1 MAKKE
6 NRHAEHFDKLS
17 ASLVSA
23 SANIEAP
30 YELPEG
36 WTWCRLGDITK
47 KLVDGDHNPP
57 QGVDKKTNYLMLSSR
72 NINNDTIIDLENVR
86 YLNKEVFDI
95 ENQRTRL
102 EVGDILFTSVG
113 SLGRSCIFQGNYNLC
128 FQRSVSVI
136 NTNQNNHFIKLFFD
150 SPFYQNYVLEH
161 ATGTAQMGFY
171 LKEMANSPIPLPPT
185 LAEQQ
190 RIVNRIG
197 TMFAKLDEA
206 KDKAQSVV
214 DSFETR
220 KSAILH
226 KAFIGQLTAN
236 WRKKNGVSDD
246 SWEEKTLG
254 EICSEIKI
262 GPFGSLLHEND
273 YIENGIPL
281 VNPKHIS
288 NQAIKPDTKA
298 SISNE
303 KAEEL
308 KSYRLLKND
317 IVLGRRGEMGRC
329 APVSEN
335 ENGWLC
341 GTGSMILRLK
351 PEYQA
356 RIYSI
361 LISSHKSVLYFEE
374 NAVGTTLKNLNEKI
388 VKNLPM
394 PIISLPEQQE
404 IVRILDTVLEK
415 ESRAKEAAQTVLD
428 QIALLKK
435 SILARAF
442 RGEL

>member
-1 MAKKE
+1 MKE
-6 NRHAEHFDKLS
+6 RHGL
-17 ASLVSA
+17 
-23 SANIEAP
+23 I
-30 YELPEG
+30 G
-36 WTWCRLGDITK
+36 
-47 KLVDGDHNPP
+47 
-57 QGVDKKTNYLMLSSR
+57 GV
-72 NINNDTIIDLENVR
+72 
-86 YLNKEVFDI
+86 
-95 ENQRTRL
+95 
-102 EVGDILFTSVG
+102 SVG
-113 SLGRSCIFQGNYNLC
+113 TLKKF
-128 FQRSVSVI
+128 
-136 NTNQNNHFIKLFFD
+136 
-150 SPFYQNYVLEH
+150 PF
-161 ATGTAQMGFY
+161 
-171 LKEMANSPIPLPPT
+171 PLPPT
-185 LAEQQ
+185 LAEQK
-190 RIVNRIG
+190 RIVSRIE
-197 TMFAKLDEA
+197 TLFAKLDDAEEKTRA
-206 KDKAQSVV
+206 VL

-220 KSAILH
+220 KAAILH
-226 KAFIGQLTAN
+226 QAFTGELTAN
-236 WRKKNGVSDD
+236 WRKENGVSDD

-262 GPFGSLLHEND
+262 GPFGSLLHEDD

-288 NQAIKPDTKA
+288 NQLINPDTKV
-298 SISNE
+298 SISHE
-303 KAEEL
+303 KAKEL

-317 IVLGRRGEMGRC
+317 IVLGRRGELGRC

-356 RIYSI
+356 KIYSI
-361 LISSHKSVLYFEE
+361 LISSYKSVLYFEE

-394 PIISLPEQQE
+394 PIISLPEQKE
-404 IVRILDTVLEK
+404 IVRILDSVLEK
-415 ESRAKEAAQTVLD
+415 ESRAKEAAQTVLN

>member
-1 MAKKE
+1 ME
-6 NRHAEHFDKLS
+6 
-17 ASLVSA
+17 
-23 SANIEAP
+23 
-30 YELPEG
+30 YEL
-36 WTWCRLGDITK
+36 GDLLSYKQPTDYIVKSTDYDYSYNTPVLTAGK
-47 KLVDGDHNPP
+47 SFIIGYTNEKTGIFSNLPVIIFDDFTTSSQYVDFPFKVKSSAMKILSCNN
-57 QGVDKKTNYLMLSSR
+57 KIANLKYLFYKMQAIQFDSS
-72 NINNDTIIDLENVR
+72 NHKR
-86 YLNKEVFDI
+86 YWISEYSK
-95 ENQRTRL
+95 
-102 EVGDILFTSVG
+102 
-113 SLGRSCIFQGNYNLC
+113 
-128 FQRSVSVI
+128 
-136 NTNQNNHFIKLFFD
+136 IKLE
-150 SPFYQNYVLEH
+150 L
-161 ATGTAQMGFY
+161 
-171 LKEMANSPIPLPPT
+171 PT

-190 RIVNRIG
+190 RIVNRIES
-197 TMFAKLDEA
+197 MFAKLDEA
-206 KDKAQSVV
+206 KEKAQNVV
-214 DSFETR
+214 DGFETR
-220 KSAILH
+220 KAAILH
-226 KAFIGQLTAN
+226 NAFTGELTAK
-236 WRKKNGVSDD
+236 WRKENGVSDD

-262 GPFGSLLHEND
+262 GPFGSLLHEDD

-288 NQAIKPDTKA
+288 NQLIKPDTKV

-374 NAVGTTLKNLNEKI
+374 NAVGSTLKNLNEKI
-388 VKNLPM
+388 VKNLPI

-404 IVRILDTVLEK
+404 IVRILDNVLEK
-415 ESRAKEAAQTVLD
+415 EFRAKEAAQTVLD
-428 QIALLKK
+428 QITLLKK

>member
-1 MAKKE
+1 ME
-6 NRHAEHFDKLS
+6 
-17 ASLVSA
+17 
-23 SANIEAP
+23 
-30 YELPEG
+30 YEL
-36 WTWCRLGDITK
+36 GDLLSYKQPTDYIVKSTDYDYSYNTPVLTAGK
-47 KLVDGDHNPP
+47 SFIIGYTNEKTGIFSNLPVIIFDDFTTSSQYVDFPFKVKSSAMKILSCNNKIADL
-57 QGVDKKTNYLMLSSR
+57 KYLFYKMQAIQFDSS
-72 NINNDTIIDLENVR
+72 NHKR
-86 YLNKEVFDI
+86 YWISEYSK
-95 ENQRTRL
+95 
-102 EVGDILFTSVG
+102 
-113 SLGRSCIFQGNYNLC
+113 
-128 FQRSVSVI
+128 
-136 NTNQNNHFIKLFFD
+136 IKLE
-150 SPFYQNYVLEH
+150 L
-161 ATGTAQMGFY
+161 
-171 LKEMANSPIPLPPT
+171 PT

-190 RIVNRIG
+190 RIVNRIES
-197 TMFAKLDEA
+197 MFAKLDEA
-206 KDKAQSVV
+206 KEKAQNVV
-214 DSFETR
+214 DGFETR
-220 KSAILH
+220 KAAILH
-226 KAFIGQLTAN
+226 KAFTGELTAK
-236 WRKKNGVSDD
+236 WRKEKGVPDD

-262 GPFGSLLHEND
+262 GPFGSLLHEDD

-288 NQAIKPDTKA
+288 NQLIKPDTKV

-404 IVRILDTVLEK
+404 IVRILDIVLEK
-415 ESRAKEAAQTVLD
+415 ESRAKEASQTVLD

-442 RGEL
+442 RGKI

>member
-1 MAKKE
+1 MAKKVDLPEPIIPNNSWKIVELGKYVKILNGYPFDSGRFTNSSE
-6 NRHAEHFDKLS
+6 NTFPLIRIRDVVRGYTETFTDEDCPDEYKIKKDEILIGMDGDFNISRWKSDFGLLNQRVCKIKS
-17 ASLVSA
+17 ASKDLDE
-23 SANIEAP
+23 NFL
-30 YELPEG
+30 YY
-36 WTWCRLGDITK
+36 
-47 KLVDGDHNPP
+47 
-57 QGVDKKTNYLMLSSR
+57 YL
-72 NINNDTIIDLENVR
+72 
-86 YLNKEVFDI
+86 
-95 ENQRTRL
+95 
-102 EVGDILFTSVG
+102 
-113 SLGRSCIFQGNYNLC
+113 
-128 FQRSVSVI
+128 
-136 NTNQNNHFIKLFFD
+136 
-150 SPFYQNYVLEH
+150 
-161 ATGTAQMGFY
+161 
-171 LKEMANSPIPLPPT
+171 PIPLKQINDATPSVTVKHLSSNSLQQLHFPLPT

-190 RIVNRIG
+190 RIVNRIE
-197 TMFAKLDEA
+197 TMFAKLDQAQE
-206 KDKAQSVV
+206 KAQAVL

-220 KSAILH
+220 KAAILH
-226 KAFIGQLTAN
+226 KAFTGELTAN
-236 WRKKNGVSDD
+236 WRKEKGVLYD

-262 GPFGSLLHEND
+262 GPFGSLLHEDD

-288 NQAIKPDTKA
+288 NQLINPDTKV
-298 SISNE
+298 SISHE